1 MQKARLVSALIVLVI
16 LGSLN
21 NAAALRCENRI
32 VSSGDTSSEVLS
44 KCGAPTVQQTRQ
56 EEIEIFEPVFVGP
69 EKVLVA
75 RRIPITV
82 EEWTYN
88 FGPHNLLYVLTFQNG
103 RVVDIRTRGYG
114 Y

>member
-1 MQKARLVSALIVLVI
+1 MQKARVVCALIVLVV
-16 LGSLN
+16 LGNLN
-21 NAAALRCENRI
+21 KAEALRCENRI
-32 VSSGDTSSEVLS
+32 VSSGDTSSDVLF
-44 KCGAPTVQQTRQ
+44 KCGTPTLQQVRE
-56 EEIEIFEPVFVGP
+56 EEIEVFEPVFIGP

-75 RRIPITV
+75 RRIPITI

-88 FGPHNLLYVLTFQNG
+88 FWPHNLLYVVKFENG